1 MDQSPKQDN
10 FDEQT
15 LDQLQDGQSLTFN
28 EGLEQWDDL
37 SLDGVEFQSIQP
49 TPQQNN
55 VAQDQSQ
62 QYQSEPYPNDPLSEP
77 PLMEEPPV
85 MQDDGYQKTNMISLW
100 AVTLYLLGT
109 QIMITLPLLKILG

>member
-37 SLDGVEFQSIQP
+37 SLDARGISIHPAYATTKQCC
-49 TPQQNN
+49 TRSI
-55 VAQDQSQ
+55 ATI
-62 QYQSEPYPNDPLSEP
+62 
-77 PLMEEPPV
+77 PV
-85 MQDDGYQKTNMISLW
+85 
-100 AVTLYLLGT
+100 
-109 QIMITLPLLKILG
+109 

>member
-62 QYQSEPYPNDPLSEP
+62 QYQSEPHPKDPLSEP
-77 PLMEEPPV
+77 PLMEEPNQSCK
-85 MQDDGYQKTNMISLW
+85 MMGINMISLW
-100 AVTLYLLGT
+100 AVTLYLLGAR
-109 QIMITLPLLKILG
+109 L

>member
-37 SLDGVEFQSIQP
+37 SLDGVKFQSIQP

-85 MQDDGYQKTNMISLW
+85 MQDDGYQNNQ
-100 AVTLYLLGT
+100 YD
-109 QIMITLPLLKILG
+109 QYEQ

>member
-37 SLDGVEFQSIQP
+37 SLDAVEFQSIQP
-49 TPQQNN
+49 TPQQKQCCTRSI
-55 VAQDQSQ
+55 AQ
-62 QYQSEPYPNDPLSEP
+62 QYQSEPYPKDPHLN
-77 PLMEEPPV
+77 LH
-85 MQDDGYQKTNMISLW
+85 
-100 AVTLYLLGT
+100 
-109 QIMITLPLLKILG
+109 